1 MTRKEARANK
11 GARGYYKDEWKGIQE
26 VVIQG
31 EGEILGSVRVETK
44 DGSLKD
50 LSMFDVFFT
59 KQDLI
64 NSVCQ
69 PMTRMLGRL

>member
-1 MTRKEARANK
+1 MTRKEARENK
-11 GARGYYKDEWKGIQE
+11 GARGYYKDEWRGIQE

-31 EGEILGSVRVETK
+31 EGEILGSIRVETK
-44 DGSLKD
+44 DGSFKD

-59 KQDLI
+59 KQELI
-64 NSVCQ
+64 NSVLE